1 MSAERQVKKAAKKSP
16 GTNKKETNRRSIL
29 LVDDHPLFR
38 SGMKQ
43 LFDTQA
49 DLKVTGEAETSGE
62 ALNGVRTNRYNLAV
76 VDIGLRGGANGIE
89 LTKMFKAEH
98 PAMPVLIV
106 SMHDELL
113 YAERALRAGARGYV
127 MKREALDSILHA
139 VRSVL
144 NGEIYISPTMTK
156 RMLFDHIQG
165 GGEARNAV
173 ERLTDRELEVFQLI
187 GEGNDMHQIAEQ
199 LHLSKKTAEAHRANI
214 KEKLGGQQRARSGA
228 LRDAM
233 GGAGT
238 LGAARLRRRVNIR
251 TPCASVLG
259 SRRLNSPTR
268 RECHDRNYLCP

>member
-1 MSAERQVKKAAKKSP
+1 MRKSVKNTPEAS
-16 GTNKKETNRRSIL
+16 KKEETIRRSIL

-43 LFDTQA
+43 LLDTQA
-49 DLKVTGEAETSGE
+49 DLRVSGEAETSGD
-62 ALNGVRTNRYNLAV
+62 ALNAMRSNRYDLAV

-187 GEGNDMHQIAEQ
+187 GEGHDMHQIAEQ

-214 KEKLGGQQRARSGA
+214 KEKLGVNSAREVVRYA
-228 LRDAM
+228 TQWVAQER
-233 GGAGT
+233 
-238 LGAARLRRRVNIR
+238 
-251 TPCASVLG
+251 
-259 SRRLNSPTR
+259 
-268 RECHDRNYLCP
+268 

>member
-1 MSAERQVKKAAKKSP
+1 MRTALGTKSPVKKIA
-16 GTNKKETNRRSIL
+16 GIRKKETLRRSIL

-43 LFDTQA
+43 LLDTQA
-49 DLKVTGEAETSGE
+49 DLIVNGEAETSGE
-62 ALNGVRTNRYNLAV
+62 ALNVMRAGGFDLAV

-89 LTKMFKAEH
+89 LTKMFKAED
-98 PAMPVLIV
+98 PGLPVLIV

-144 NGEIYISPTMTK
+144 DGEIYISPTMTK

-173 ERLTDRELEVFQLI
+173 ERLTDRELEVFQLV
-187 GEGNDMHQIAEQ
+187 GEGRDMHQIAAQ

-214 KEKLGGQQRARSGA
+214 KEKLGVLSAREVVRYA
-228 LRDAM
+228 TQWVAQER
-233 GGAGT
+233 
-238 LGAARLRRRVNIR
+238 
-251 TPCASVLG
+251 
-259 SRRLNSPTR
+259 
-268 RECHDRNYLCP
+268 